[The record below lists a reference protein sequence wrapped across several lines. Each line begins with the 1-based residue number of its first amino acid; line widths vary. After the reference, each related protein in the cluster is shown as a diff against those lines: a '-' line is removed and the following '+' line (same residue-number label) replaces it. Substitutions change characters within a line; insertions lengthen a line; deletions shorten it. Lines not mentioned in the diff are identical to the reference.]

1 MSAMFVPVRICI
13 LKRTE
18 ICKSI
23 ISAVCLEDP
32 GMSLWNGQYVI
43 TVSKTVKHIKIRD
56 FLSTIAVNCTEPPE
70 RPGSGTWE
78 WNGEYKYGTYIVY
91 TCGPFGNFMNE
102 SGYKYPVTV
111 ASCSW
116 DQAWDPPQLDPCVAT
131 SCQVKPGG
139 RRRTIIHN
147 TMHIHRLSLFL
158 ILKQE

>member
-1 MSAMFVPVRICI
+1 MN
-13 LKRTE
+13 
-18 ICKSI
+18 
-23 ISAVCLEDP
+23 
-32 GMSLWNGQYVI
+32 LWNGQYVI
-43 TVSKTVKHIKIRD
+43 TVSKTVKHIKIRC